1 MWWTLLF
8 FESVYQK
15 SEKITQ
21 PLKYIFNKELKETKS
36 ILQQL
41 FVELIHALESKILLT
56 FFLFLEKKIGLSKEI
71 YALKVTRHFLQM
83 KTAW

>member
-56 FFLFLEKKIGLSKEI
+56 FFLLLEKKNWTFKRNIR
-71 YALKVTRHFLQM
+71 A
-83 KTAW
+83 